1 MENLI
6 IDDIHTV
13 RLLKQSGCK
22 QKKVIFNYSTLL
34 LVVLYAMNV
43 HKHSIW
49 FKFCHVNAEYLT
61 QNNDTLCLASRQS

>member
-22 QKKVIFNYSTLL
+22 QKKKLSLITQ
-34 LVVLYAMNV
+34 LY
-43 HKHSIW
+43 
-49 FKFCHVNAEYLT
+49 F
-61 QNNDTLCLASRQS
+61 